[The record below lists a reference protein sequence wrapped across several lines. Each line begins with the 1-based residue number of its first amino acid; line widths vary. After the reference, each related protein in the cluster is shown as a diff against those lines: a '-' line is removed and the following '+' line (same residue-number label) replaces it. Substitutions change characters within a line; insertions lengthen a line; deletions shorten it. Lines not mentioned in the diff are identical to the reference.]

1 MACQI
6 QCSDTTIADTNIVT
20 VIDSISIADTLVID
34 AVLTGIMPPD
44 NINILKIYPNPAMDH
59 LFINT
64 GDYSRMNGYH
74 ININN
79 QLGASVFETNIEEP
93 LYNVS
98 LSTWTGTGLYF
109 IQVIDADGY
118 IIDIRKIILQ

>member
-1 MACQI
+1 
-6 QCSDTTIADTNIVT
+6 
-20 VIDSISIADTLVID
+20 
-34 AVLTGIMPPD
+34 MPPD
-44 NINILKIYPNPAMDH
+44 NINILKIYPNPARDH
-59 LFINT
+59 MFINT
-64 GDYSRMNGYH
+64 GEYSNMNWYH
-74 ININN
+74 INIIN
-79 QLGASVFETNIEEP
+79 QLGASVFETNIEES